1 MKSIIINIMSISII
15 NNFKFESGVIFEVK
29 FDDLSNEASKKDK
42 YQWFLIHNDLRYNL
56 QFLSMDNGIRKLV
69 SGGDMFVDLD
79 VDNLILSFGNQT
91 YELKSIA

>member
-1 MKSIIINIMSISII
+1 MSVTII
-15 NNFKFESGVIFEVK
+15 NNLKFENGVIFEIR
-29 FDDLSNEASKKDK
+29 FDDLSNESSKKDR

-79 VDNLILSFGNQT
+79 VDNSILSFGNQT